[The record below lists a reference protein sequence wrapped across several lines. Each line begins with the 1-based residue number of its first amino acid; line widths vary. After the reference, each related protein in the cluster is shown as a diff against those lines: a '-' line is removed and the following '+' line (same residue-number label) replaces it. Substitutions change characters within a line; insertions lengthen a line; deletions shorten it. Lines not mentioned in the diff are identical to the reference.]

1 MTKVGRLRIADEHK
15 QKSIEGFYGTLKKI
29 ENISID
35 INNKEKI
42 SYIIH

>member
-29 ENISID
+29 ENNIVQRSIK
-35 INNKEKI
+35 N
-42 SYIIH
+42 